1 MKYTR
6 EQIEEA
12 IALLDSVAK
21 GKYATWESESDSS
34 DTADMLRKLLT
45 ENDALKFVAE
55 TLLKIE
61 EFQLWV
67 GSHKDSYTVSDSYG
81 FIKEPVEGTC
91 VVTAIREAVE
101 EIKVQ
106 KRGTV

>member
-6 EQIEEA
+6 DQIEGVCA
-12 IALLDSVAK
+12 ILNI
-21 GKYATWESESDSS
+21 YATVNAAKKESNPEGQ
-34 DTADMLRKLLT
+34 ALEIILQLLA
-45 ENDALKFVAE
+45 ENEALKFVAE

-67 GSHKDSYTVSDSYG
+67 GSHKDSYTVSDSYR
-81 FIKEPVEGTC
+81 FFNEPVEGTC